1 MPFVVKWL
9 IKEGGS
15 ICLLST
21 GAIQVRFEGGT
32 IFNLESPFDDVTFLD
47 KYQIVSSMTL
57 AKAVSSGRDDI
68 HRRLSFITNNI
79 TEIVTR
85 LSRNVRNQ
93 FNILAELFFFIIISL
108 LTSFQFRWLL
118 TGNHYLDT
126 TVSTAIS
133 GVWTTRSYNRFIFLR
148 FQNIQKHE
156 SSEIHRINV
165 DRYLTKQ
172 KVTREREATR
182 EKEVEKII
190 KKAENVICV
199 LNGDDDQEA
208 RDSMYK
214 SHEANYS
221 NSAVMDGRRM
231 SNKRISS
238 YLDSAPSFKITYDT
252 VPTQEQWQ
260 ASLYNNA
267 PVVYDPNGNVPP
279 PPPVGSMRVD
289 SVSPSIPPPPPVG
302 SGPLVYDPLT
312 GNIPPPPPSVGSE
325 ETPSTDTSTAPPK
338 ETIKYNF
345 DYESKLTEEDLV
357 GFGSCY
363 NLQFGSWKTVSV
375 TELTEKDL
383 EKREEQYEKAI
394 MKSSKEPVKKGVKP
408 KKEQKKEDS
417 EDEDEDEKDAF
428 DMFNPFGGKYKLD

>member
-1 MPFVVKWL
+1 MIVFV
-9 IKEGGS
+9 
-15 ICLLST
+15 
-21 GAIQVRFEGGT
+21 
-32 IFNLESPFDDVTFLD
+32 FL
-47 KYQIVSSMTL
+47 K
-57 AKAVSSGRDDI
+57 
-68 HRRLSFITNNI
+68 
-79 TEIVTR
+79 
-85 LSRNVRNQ
+85 
-93 FNILAELFFFIIISL
+93 
-108 LTSFQFRWLL
+108 
-118 TGNHYLDT
+118 
-126 TVSTAIS
+126 
-133 GVWTTRSYNRFIFLR
+133 

-172 KVTREREATR
+172 KVTREREAAR

-190 KKAENVICV
+190 KKAENVFYV
-199 LNGDDDQEA
+199 LNGHDVQEA

-221 NSAVMDGRRM
+221 NPVLMDGRKM
-231 SNKRISS
+231 SNKKISS

-267 PVVYDPNGNVPP
+267 PVVYDPNGDVPP

-289 SVSPSIPPPPPVG
+289 SISPSIPPPPPPVG

-325 ETPSTDTSTAPPK
+325 ETASTDTPIAPPK
-338 ETIKYNF
+338 ETVKYNF

-357 GFGSCY
+357 WFGSCY
-363 NLQFGSWKTVSV
+363 NIQFGSWKTVSV

-383 EKREEQYEKAI
+383 AKREEQYEKAI
-394 MKSSKEPVKKGVKP
+394 MKSSKEPTKKGVKP
-408 KKEQKKEDS
+408 KKEQKKEDI
-417 EDEDEDEKDAF
+417 EEEDEDEKDAF
-428 DMFNPFGGKYKLD
+428 DMFNPFGGKYKWV